1 MKFMRVFS
9 IAIVL
14 TACTSETVS
23 EKNIKDVRTAAQWYQ
38 QGRERVKNRKIE
50 LSKAQ
55 QVEVK
60 SLSKNNLMLN
70 KGTMTNAKAKN
81 IIFVLGDGMG
91 VSTLTAA
98 RIYVGQQEGLLGE
111 EFALSFEGFPYSAL
125 IKTYNVDLQTPDSAG
140 TMSALMTGVKTNEGI
155 ISLPD
160 SVQRGDCAS
169 QLKQHLPT
177 FIDLAKSA
185 GKSTAMI
192 TTARV
197 THATPATTYAHSVD
211 RNWESDDAIPSAEK
225 ALGCTDI
232 ASQFVDNKRSSLD
245 ILFGGGR
252 RHFLPKED
260 GGKRKD
266 NRNLIEE
273 WQQQGRYASDLAALN
288 ILPSLDESSSDD
300 MPPWLGL
307 FSNSHMAYSY
317 QRPPEQ
323 PSLQQMTEVAL
334 ARLQKNKQG
343 YALIIEAGRID
354 HGHHDGTAYKA
365 LTETQELHE
374 TVAWLLTQVDTQETL
389 IIVTA
394 DHSHTLTLAGYAT
407 RGNPIL
413 GDVVSNDAKGY
424 PQNSASLDSAGK
436 PYTSLGYRDG
446 PGAIQG
452 EHHSDQNHVNKNTLA
467 KDDPNYRQTALVP
480 MDYETHGGEDVA
492 LYAIGP
498 QSQLFSGTLEQHWVF
513 HALKYAM

>member
-1 MKFMRVFS
+1 MKFIKVCAVAVFLIS
-9 IAIVL
+9 
-14 TACTSETVS
+14 CTSDISFDTSARE
-23 EKNIKDVRTAAQWYQ
+23 EMKDSRTAAQWYQ
-38 QGRERVKNRKIE
+38 QGRESVQKRKAAVTKNSNSI
-50 LSKAQ
+50 
-55 QVEVK
+55 
-60 SLSKNNLMLN
+60 N
-70 KGTMTNAKAKN
+70 TTKAKN

-98 RIYVGQQEGLLGE
+98 RIYVGQQQGLLGE
-111 EFALSFEGFPYSAL
+111 EFALSFEEFPYSAL

-169 QLKQHLPT
+169 ISQEILPT
-177 FIDLAKSA
+177 FIDLAKA
-185 GKSTAMI
+185 KGKSTAMI

-211 RNWESDDAIPSAEK
+211 RNWESDEAIPNAEK
-225 ALGCTDI
+225 ERGCTDI
-232 ASQFVDNKRSSLD
+232 ASQFVDNKQHSLD

-260 GGKRKD
+260 GGKRSD

-273 WQQQGRYASDLAALN
+273 WQQRGRYVSDLEALKG
-288 ILPSLDESSSDD
+288 LEALEKSPTLDESVSNQIQ
-300 MPPWLGL
+300 PWLGL
-307 FSNSHMAYSY
+307 FSHSHMDYAY
-317 QRPPEQ
+317 QRPPQQ

-334 ARLQKNKQG
+334 TRLQKNKQG
-343 YALIIEAGRID
+343 YALVIEAGRID

-374 TVAWLLTQVDTQETL
+374 TVAWLLTQVDTKETL

-424 PQNSASLDSAGK
+424 PKRKASLDLTGQ

-446 PGAIQG
+446 PGAIHGSG
-452 EHHSDQNHVNKNTLA
+452 EDHLSENTLA
-467 KDDPNYRQTALVP
+467 KDDPNYRQAALVP